1 MPITATVTRGFT
13 FDTGVEV
20 SSASLNR
27 LGEPTVTIPSVT
39 QTEVVME
46 NFTVAEL
53 PTNGTTGCIVYVTD
67 GDGGNPCMAVDNG
80 TNWVRVNLGSTVSST
95 DAEEYLIAD

>member
-1 MPITATVTRGFT
+1 VTVVCTVTRNVT
-13 FDTGVEV
+13 FDTGVEL
-20 SSASLNR
+20 SPANLNE

-46 NFTVAEL
+46 NYTVATL
-53 PTNGTTGCIVYVTD
+53 PSNGTAGRIVYVTD
-67 GDGGNPCMAVDNG
+67 GDGGNPCLAVDNG

>member
-13 FDTGVEV
+13 YATGVEV

-39 QTEVVME
+39 QTEVVMD
-46 NFTVAEL
+46 NFTVAGL
-53 PTNGTTGCIVYVTD
+53 PTNGTPGRIVYVTD

-80 TNWVRVNLGSTVSST
+80 TDWVRVNLGSAVSST
-95 DAEEYLIAD
+95 EAEEYLIAD

>member
-1 MPITATVTRGFT
+1 MGLLTIQAWKYPAH
-13 FDTGVEV
+13 
-20 SSASLNR
+20 LNR

-46 NFTVAEL
+46 NYTVATL
-53 PTNGTTGCIVYVTD
+53 PSNGTAGRIVYVTD

-80 TNWVRVNLGSTVSST
+80 TNWVRVNLGSAVSST
-95 DAEEYLIAD
+95 DVEEYLIAD

>member
-13 FDTGVEV
+13 YDTGVEV

-27 LGEPTVTIPSVT
+27 LGEPTVTIPSISA
-39 QTEVVME
+39 TEVVME
-46 NFTVAEL
+46 NFTVSTL
-53 PTNGTTGCIVYVTD
+53 PTNGTTGRIVYVSD

-80 TNWVRVNLGSTVSST
+80 TNWVRVNLGSAVSST
-95 DAEEYLIAD
+95 DVEEYLIAE

>member
-13 FDTGVEV
+13 YATGVEV

-27 LGEPTVTIPSVT
+27 LGEPTVTIPSVS

-46 NFTVAEL
+46 NFTVAGL
-53 PTNGTTGCIVYVTD
+53 PTNGTPGRIVYVTD

-80 TNWVRVNLGSTVSST
+80 TDWVRVNLGSAVSST

>member
-13 FDTGVEV
+13 YDTGVEV

-46 NFTVAEL
+46 NYTVATL
-53 PTNGTTGCIVYVTD
+53 PSNGTAGRIVYVTD

-80 TNWVRVNLGSTVSST
+80 TNWVRVNMGSAVSST
-95 DAEEYLIAD
+95 DVEEYLIAD

>member
-1 MPITATVTRGFT
+1 MPITAHVTRGFT

-27 LGEPTVTIPSVT
+27 LAEPTVTIPSVT

-53 PTNGTTGCIVYVTD
+53 PTNGTTGRIVYVTD

-80 TNWVRVNLGSTVSST
+80 TDWVRVNLGSAVSST
-95 DAEEYLIAD
+95 EAEEYLIAD

>member
-13 FDTGVEV
+13 YDTGVEV
-20 SSASLNR
+20 SSSSLNR

-46 NFTVAEL
+46 NYTVADL
-53 PTNGTTGCIVYVTD
+53 PTNGTPGRIVYVTN
-67 GDGGNPCMAVDNG
+67 GDGGSACMAVDNG
-80 TNWVRVNLGSTVSST
+80 TNWVRVNLGSAVSST
-95 DAEEYLIAD
+95 EADEYLMAE

>member
-13 FDTGVEV
+13 YATGVEV

-46 NFTVAEL
+46 NFTVAGL
-53 PTNGTTGCIVYVTD
+53 PTNGTPGRIVYVTD

>member
-13 FDTGVEV
+13 YATGVEV

-46 NFTVAEL
+46 NFTVAGL
-53 PTNGTTGCIVYVTD
+53 PTNGTPGRIVYVTD

-80 TNWVRVNLGSTVSST
+80 TNWVRVNLGSAVSST
-95 DAEEYLIAD
+95 EAEEYLIAD

>member
-13 FDTGVEV
+13 YATGVEV

-27 LGEPTVTIPSVT
+27 LGEPTVTIPSVS

-46 NFTVAEL
+46 NFTVAGL
-53 PTNGTTGCIVYVTD
+53 PTNGTPGRIVYVTD

-80 TNWVRVNLGSTVSST
+80 TDWVRVNLGSAVSST
-95 DAEEYLIAD
+95 EAEEYLIAD

>member
-1 MPITATVTRGFT
+1 MPITAIVTRGFT
-13 FDTGVEV
+13 YETGVEV

-46 NFTVAEL
+46 NYTVATL
-53 PTNGTTGCIVYVTD
+53 PSNGTAGRIVYVTD

-80 TNWVRVNLGSTVSST
+80 TDWVRVNLGSTVSST

>member
-1 MPITATVTRGFT
+1 MPITAHVTRGFT

-53 PTNGTTGCIVYVTD
+53 PTNGTTGRIVYVTD

-95 DAEEYLIAD
+95 DTEEYLIAD

>member
-13 FDTGVEV
+13 YATGVEV

-46 NFTVAEL
+46 NFTVAGL
-53 PTNGTTGCIVYVTD
+53 PTNGTPGRIVYVTD

-80 TNWVRVNLGSTVSST
+80 TDWVRVNLGSAVSST
-95 DAEEYLIAD
+95 EVEEYLIAD

>member
-1 MPITATVTRGFT
+1 
-13 FDTGVEV
+13 VEV

-46 NFTVAEL
+46 NFTVAGL
-53 PTNGTTGCIVYVTD
+53 PTNGTPGRIVYVTD

-80 TNWVRVNLGSTVSST
+80 INWVRVNLGSTVSST